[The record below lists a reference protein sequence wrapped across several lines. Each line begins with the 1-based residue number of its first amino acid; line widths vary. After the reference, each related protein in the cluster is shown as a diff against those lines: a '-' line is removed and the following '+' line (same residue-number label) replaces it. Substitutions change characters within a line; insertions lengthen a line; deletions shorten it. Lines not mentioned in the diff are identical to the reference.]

1 MATVTPSDVAATAL
15 ELARSKSPTL
25 GSGRL
30 ICVDGP
36 AGSGKT
42 TLAAAISAQAGAPVV
57 HMDALYDGWEGLP
70 RVSDQLDA
78 LLLPLAADEDGHY
91 LRYDWDLQQY
101 VETVTVPPAPLLV
114 LEGVGSGSRAHA
126 GLCTLLVW
134 VEAPADLRL
143 RRGLER
149 DGVLLEGHFRQWM
162 RDETEHFA
170 REGTRARADLFVDG
184 TGHRSP
190 TGTTAVGANRTAPPH
205 VS

>member
-15 ELARSKSPTL
+15 ELARSRPPTL

-42 TLAAAISAQAGAPVV
+42 TLAAAISAQAGAHVV

-91 LRYDWDLQQY
+91 LRYDWDLEQY
-101 VETVTVPPAPLLV
+101 VETVTVRPAPLLV
-114 LEGVGSGSRAHA
+114 LEGVGSGSLAHA
-126 GLCTLLVW
+126 GRCTLLVW

-149 DGVLLEGHFRQWM
+149 DGVHLEHRFRQWM
-162 RDETEHFA
+162 RDETEHFT
-170 REGTRARADLFVDG
+170 REGTLARADLLVDG
-184 TGHRSP
+184 SGLRQPP
-190 TGTTAVGANRTAPPH
+190 TH
-205 VS
+205 WDD